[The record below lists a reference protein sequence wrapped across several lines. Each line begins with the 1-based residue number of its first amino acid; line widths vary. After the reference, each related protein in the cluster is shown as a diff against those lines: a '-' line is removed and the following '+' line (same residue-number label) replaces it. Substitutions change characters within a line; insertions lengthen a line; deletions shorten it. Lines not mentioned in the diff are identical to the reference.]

1 MQVSRQRYTPN
12 DVGPS
17 PLEWSAPQLSQVS
30 ELITNG
36 FVGTASPF
44 YTDESGVPYLYGSNV
59 RPNRIDFK
67 GIRYITHD
75 FHEQESKTA
84 LKSGDLLMVQSGHIG
99 ETAVVP
105 SNLEGANCHAII
117 VTRLKKDFV
126 HPDYLSYYINS
137 EIGRA
142 RLKGLEVGSTILHI
156 NTKDLKKFR
165 VLLPSLLEQKKIARI
180 LSTWDQAIVTI
191 EQLLESSLLQKKGLM
206 QELLTGK
213 LRLQGFHSDWRLIA
227 LGKLFKERVETGLN
241 DLPLLSITTEEGVI
255 NRKDVGRKDTSNADK
270 SKYLRIC
277 QNDIGY
283 NTMRM
288 WQGVSGISNQE
299 GIVSPAYTVL
309 IPQTGVDSL
318 FASYLFK
325 LPSLVHVFYRYS
337 QGMVSDTWNLKYS
350 NFAKIKWLVPN
361 LDEQKAIVKVLLVA
375 DQEIQILRAKLTCLN
390 QEKKSL
396 MQQLLTGKRR
406 VKVDELEAV

>member
-17 PLEWSAPQLSQVS
+17 PLEWSAPRLSQVS

-67 GIRYITHD
+67 GIRYITHA

-84 LKSGDLLMVQSGHIG
+84 LKCGDLLMVQSGHIG

-105 SNLEGANCHAII
+105 NELEGANCHALI
-117 VTRLKKDFV
+117 VTRLKKELV

-156 NTKDLKKFR
+156 NTKDLKRFR
-165 VLLPSLLEQKKIARI
+165 VLLPSLQEQKKIALV

-191 EQLLESSLLQKKGLM
+191 EQLLESSLQQKKVLM

-213 LRLQGFHSDWRLIA
+213 LRLQRFHSDWRLMT

-255 NRKDVGRKDTSNADK
+255 NRENVGRKDTSNADK

-277 QNDIGY
+277 PDDIGY

-288 WQGVSGISNQE
+288 WQGVSGLSSQE
-299 GIVSPAYTVL
+299 GIVSPAYTIL
-309 IPQTGVDSL
+309 IPQIGADPL
-318 FASYLFK
+318 FSSYLFK
-325 LPSLVHVFYRYS
+325 LPSLVHIFYRHS

-350 NFAKIKWLVPN
+350 NFAKIKWLFPE
-361 LDEQKAIVKVLLVA
+361 LEEQKAIVKVLLLA
-375 DQEIQILRAKLTCLN
+375 DQEIQALRTKLTYFN

-406 VKVDELEAV
+406 VKVDEQEVA